1 MKKKL
6 IFILIFFFHSFIYS
20 QEVEEFEKSFG
31 KENATI
37 LSNFLFDFEKKILSK
52 KYPNLSIINAYKE
65 YLTDYIDSEINKK
78 DFKSNIKKKDFNNS
92 KIKSLIYCDIDSIYL
107 GVSELSPESNKK
119 AIITKYKCLSSD
131 GEVLNSMSESY
142 CCEDEKGTIEL
153 MKKTRTRFQINNL
166 GLFIKSLKKLE
177 EKSTFLEEYL
187 EGIELMGDLRSP
199 LLMSSIIL
207 ENKYDLNSY
216 FLKRIILLNIVYRI

>member
-6 IFILIFFFHSFIYS
+6 IFILIFFFHSLIHS

-31 KENATI
+31 KENAII
-37 LSNFLFDFEKKILSK
+37 LSNFLFDFEKNILSK
-52 KYPNLSIINAYKE
+52 KYPNLSTINAYKE

-78 DFKSNIKKKDFNNS
+78 EFKSNIIKKDFNSS

-107 GVSELSPESNKK
+107 GVSELSPESNKI
-119 AIITKYKCLSSD
+119 AIITKYNCLSSD

-142 CCEDEKGTIEL
+142 CCGDEKETIEL
-153 MKKTRTRFQINNL
+153 MEKIRNSFHVNNL
-166 GLFIKSLKKLE
+166 GLFLKSLKKLE
-177 EKSTFLEEYL
+177 NKSTFLEEYL